1 MCLIKLYEDS
11 QPYSKVDRV
20 LPLNQPG
27 SDQSIRL
34 EANSRIQQIST
45 LFETSAHVDSI

>member
-11 QPYSKVDRV
+11 QPYSKVDRL

-34 EANSRIQQIST
+34 EANTRIQQISA
-45 LFETSAHVDSI
+45 FFKTSANVNSI